1 MSAKA
6 RFNHTIKK
14 AKEQGRFERS
24 EKQKLNNLFGI
35 MANVQ
40 KDLFKNE

>member
-1 MSAKA
+1 MSYNKNKFEHNFKKA
-6 RFNHTIKK
+6 REQRKFN
-14 AKEQGRFERS
+14 

-40 KDLFKNE
+40 KDIFKNE